1 MWDKVKCQ
9 KFWEVKDAGDQPD
22 GNGKE
27 KEIEVRVVV
36 QTLRLVAYF
45 FFALLIITTIGNY
58 VKIIWET
65 LVTNFS

>member
-1 MWDKVKCQ
+1 MWDKVKYK

-45 FFALLIITTIGNY
+45 LFALLIIITIGNY
-58 VKIIWET
+58 VK
-65 LVTNFS
+65 

>member
-1 MWDKVKCQ
+1 MWEKVKCQ

-58 VKIIWET
+58 EKIIWKHW
-65 LVTNFS
+65 